1 MLEWLKSKL
10 RIGKKGRAD
19 AHNQRVIA
27 GHMDHMDERP
37 PPEIK
42 SDRRQNPHRRLLPGL
57 KWCSSFEAR
66 VIMPLMGYGRGRLF
80 GTHIPRVKHRR
91 PMGPTSLANE
101 AMRKMQRRAEPMS

>member
-91 PMGPTSLANE
+91 PMGNPPLWQ
-101 AMRKMQRRAEPMS
+101 MRP

>member
-10 RIGKKGRAD
+10 RVSKRGRAD
-19 AHNQRVIA
+19 AHNQRVVA
-27 GHMDHMDERP
+27 DHMDERP
-37 PPEIK
+37 HRKVK
-42 SDRRQNPHRRLLPGL
+42 SDRRKNPHRRLLPGL

-101 AMRKMQRRAEPMS
+101 AMRKMQRRAETMS